1 MMVTMKTNE
10 MESRSSNNTKNVSKK
25 VKFKNGVGAFQDSGE
40 IGWGDHFLPHKFI
53 KRSFEC

>member
-1 MMVTMKTNE
+1 MVTTKTNE

-25 VKFKNGVGAFQDSGE
+25 VKFKNVVGGFQDSGE
-40 IGWGDHFLPHKFI
+40 IRWGDHFLSHKFI